1 MAGFDTGYKERTL
14 TFESNKIKYTRDG
27 TEYNVMM
34 DWETPIMRRSA
45 EWVTD
50 GGKAESVLELGF
62 GMGISAGFIQNYQP
76 VQHTIIETHLAI
88 TERANAF
95 AGDRNA
101 YYDKN
106 RLKNRV
112 TILGGKDWYDEFQ
125 KDLAKSGL
133 QQFDAI
139 FIDTYQDTKLHEFKN
154 YITKFLKVGGR
165 MTWWNP
171 MQDFVPDQT
180 TRNRRGVSYELITL
194 SDYKVTI
201 PKNAYHNT
209 DKYYMPMY
217 IRQ

>member
-1 MAGFDTGYKERTL
+1 MAGFDTGYKERSL
-14 TFESNKIKYTRDG
+14 TFESDKIKYSKDG
-27 TEYNVMM
+27 KEFNVMM

-45 EWVTD
+45 EWVTN
-50 GGKAESVLELGF
+50 GGKVESVLELGF

-88 TERANAF
+88 TERANAW
-95 AGDRNA
+95 AGERNT

-112 TILGGKDWYDEFQ
+112 TILGGKNWFDEFR
-125 KDLAKSGL
+125 KSFEKSGL
-133 QQFDAI
+133 QEFDAI

-171 MQDFVPDQT
+171 MENFTPDET
-180 TRNRRGVSYELITL
+180 TKNRRGVSYELIRL
-194 SDYKVTI
+194 SDYKIQI
-201 PKNAYHNT
+201 PKNEYHNT
-209 DKYYMPMY
+209 NEYYMPMY

>member
-1 MAGFDTGYKERTL
+1 MAGFDTGYKERSL
-14 TFESNKIKYTRDG
+14 TFESDKIKYSKDG
-27 TEYNVMM
+27 KEFNVMM
-34 DWETPIMRRSA
+34 DWDTPIMRRSA
-45 EWVTD
+45 EWVTN
-50 GGKAESVLELGF
+50 GGKVESVLELGF

-88 TERANAF
+88 TERANAW
-95 AGDRNA
+95 AGERNT

-112 TILGGKDWYDEFQ
+112 TILGGKNWFDEFR
-125 KDLAKSGL
+125 KSFEKSGL
-133 QQFDAI
+133 QEFDAI

-171 MQDFVPDQT
+171 MENFTPDET
-180 TRNRRGVSYELITL
+180 TKNRRGVSYELIRL
-194 SDYKVTI
+194 SDYKIQI
-201 PKNAYHNT
+201 PKNEYHNT
-209 DKYYMPMY
+209 NEYYMPMY

>member
-14 TFESNKIKYTRDG
+14 TFENDKIKYSKDG
-27 TEYNVMM
+27 KEFNVMM

-45 EWVTD
+45 EWVTN

-88 TERANAF
+88 AERANAW
-95 AGDRNA
+95 AGERNT

-112 TILGGKDWYDEFQ
+112 TILGGKNWFDEFG
-125 KDLAKSGL
+125 KDFEKSGL
-133 QQFDAI
+133 QEFDAI

-154 YITKFLKVGGR
+154 YIDKFLKVGGR

-171 MQDFVPDQT
+171 MENFIPDQT
-180 TRNRRGVSYELITL
+180 TKTRRKVSYELIRL
-194 SDYKVTI
+194 SDYKISI

-209 DKYYMPMY
+209 DEYYMPMY

>member
-1 MAGFDTGYKERTL
+1 MAGFDTGYKERSL
-14 TFESNKIKYTRDG
+14 TFESDKIKYSKDG
-27 TEYNVMM
+27 KEFNVMM

-45 EWVTD
+45 EWVTN
-50 GGKAESVLELGF
+50 GGKVESVLELGF

-88 TERANAF
+88 TERANAW
-95 AGDRNA
+95 AGERNT

-112 TILGGKDWYDEFQ
+112 TILGGKNWFDEFR
-125 KDLAKSGL
+125 KSFEKSGL
-133 QQFDAI
+133 QEFDAI

-171 MQDFVPDQT
+171 MENSTPDET
-180 TRNRRGVSYELITL
+180 TKNRRGVSYELIRL
-194 SDYKVTI
+194 SDHKIKI
-201 PKNAYHNT
+201 PQNAYHNT